1 MINVILLISGCVRK
15 IENKQIQPTDR
26 LIEYEGYGMVLIT
39 DKCVVMMK
47 DTIIETHSGTHGSI
61 VARVLYVFSDY
72 VKKNKVIRDTVL
84 SFKNDSLMKFISSH
98 HFTQIDS
105 NTIMVSD
112 KKNNLFKSEAEKTFG
127 N

>member
-1 MINVILLISGCVRK
+1 MLGCVRK

-39 DKCVVMMK
+39 DKAIVMMK
-47 DTIIETHSGTHGSI
+47 DTTIETRSGTHGSI

-72 VKKNKVIRDTVL
+72 VKKDKVIRDTVL
-84 SFKNDSLMKFISSH
+84 PFKGDWK
-98 HFTQIDS
+98 
-105 NTIMVSD
+105 NTDTIIVSD